1 MAGLVVRSGVS
12 LRARARGTL
21 CPRSGDFPL
30 GANKELVLR
39 VLPRKQA
46 FSTNFFRVGII
57 CAHKLHRNMRRIKL
71 LFVKHL
77 HWHVL
82 GAM

>member
-12 LRARARGTL
+12 LRARARGTF

-46 FSTNFFRVGII
+46 FSTNLVLMVAFEPFIARGG
-57 CAHKLHRNMRRIKL
+57 N
-71 LFVKHL
+71 LFY
-77 HWHVL
+77 
-82 GAM
+82 G